1 MNRPSAPSAP
11 SGRKAD
17 LVAAWKRLSPNTR
30 GAFYMV
36 CGALSATLM
45 FATVKALG
53 GRVDSF
59 QIVFFRA
66 LAGTLVAIPM
76 LMRSGGRGFRSAHMH
91 LQVGNGVLGVVAMTS
106 TYFALEHMALAD
118 ATAVLFTRP
127 LFLLLLAMLFLG
139 EAMRVGRWL
148 ATFVG
153 FLGVLVIVKPAGIIE
168 VAALAIVF
176 SALVSAVM
184 IVLSKKMVAADGPD
198 IQLFYFNLTMG
209 AVLIVPT
216 AVFWITPSWNDFGL
230 LLLVGVFGTTNAL
243 FIVQALRVGEAT
255 AVSPFDYSRLVFAA
269 LFGFVLFSEV
279 PDAWFWVGSAM
290 IVVANVYI
298 ARNQS

>member
-1 MNRPSAPSAP
+1 
-11 SGRKAD
+11 
-17 LVAAWKRLSPNTR
+17 
-30 GAFYMV
+30 MV
-36 CGALSATLM
+36 CAALSATLM

-91 LQVGNGVLGVVAMTS
+91 FQVGNGVLGVVAMTS

-118 ATAVLFTRP
+118 ATAVLFARP

-139 EAMRVGRWL
+139 EAMQVGRWL

-216 AVFWITPSWNDFGL
+216 AVFWVTPSWNDFGL

-255 AVSPFDYSRLVFAA
+255 AVSPFDYTRLLFAA

-298 ARNQS
+298 ARNRS